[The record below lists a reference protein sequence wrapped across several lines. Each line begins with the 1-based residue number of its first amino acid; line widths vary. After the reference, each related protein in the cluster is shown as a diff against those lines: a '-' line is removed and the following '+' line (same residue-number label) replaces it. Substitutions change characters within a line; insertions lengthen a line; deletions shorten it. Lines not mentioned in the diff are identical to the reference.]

1 MPSDD
6 RRAKPAGLNRPA
18 QTPRERNPMS
28 FPLPESNPEA
38 LGLDPRPLERLCATI
53 ERHVAEGH
61 QPGAQVAIARHGKLA
76 LFRSFGKA
84 RVAPQG
90 ARDNASPDAAADA

>member
-1 MPSDD
+1 M
-6 RRAKPAGLNRPA
+6 G
-18 QTPRERNPMS
+18 
-28 FPLPESNPEA
+28 FPLPKSNPEA

-76 LFRSFGKA
+76 LFRSFGT
-84 RVAPQG
+84 AP
-90 ARDNASPDAAADA
+90 ASRPMRRPTRAASS